1 MFVHLAKA
9 KRDKKGLDLDP
20 DFHDLM
26 ESGSTKDYFY
36 RASDLFCQCFY
47 SLCDFLFLQP
57 WSELGNKLAETSI
70 TIALAEKEV
79 LQMLRLEVS
88 V

>member
-36 RASDLFCQCFY
+36 RASDFIFHRSIFY
-47 SLCDFLFLQP
+47 LTFFLF
-57 WSELGNKLAETSI
+57 SLGLNLETN
-70 TIALAEKEV
+70 LPRH
-79 LQMLRLEVS
+79 Q
-88 V
+88 

>member
-20 DFHDLM
+20 NFHDLR

-36 RASDLFCQCFY
+36 RASDTFFPFY
-47 SLCDFLFLQP
+47 LLSYFLFLQP
-57 WSELGNKLAETSI
+57 WSDLGNKLAETSI
-70 TIALAEKEV
+70 AISLAEKEV

>member
-36 RASDLFCQCFY
+36 RASFFSPLFYHLTSFF
-47 SLCDFLFLQP
+47 SLGLNL
-57 WSELGNKLAETSI
+57 ETN
-70 TIALAEKEV
+70 
-79 LQMLRLEVS
+79 LRRHQ
-88 V
+88 

>member
-20 DFHDLM
+20 AFQGLM
-26 ESGSTKDYFY
+26 ETGSTKSYFY
-36 RASDLFCQCFY
+36 RVSVFFFQVFCVLSDFF
-47 SLCDFLFLQP
+47 SQP
-57 WSELGNKLAETSI
+57 WSELGNKLTETSF
-70 TIALAEKEV
+70 ALTSAEKEV
-79 LQMLRLEVS
+79 LQMLRFDVG

>member
-1 MFVHLAKA
+1 MFVHLAKG

-26 ESGSTKDYFY
+26 ESGSTKSYFY
-36 RASDLFCQCFY
+36 RVSHFLFSLFY
-47 SLCDFLFLQP
+47 LLFDFLFLQP
-57 WSELGNKLAETSI
+57 WSELGNKLAETSVA
-70 TIALAEKEV
+70 IALVEKEV

>member
-20 DFHDLM
+20 AFHGLI
-26 ESGSTKDYFY
+26 ETGSTKSYFH
-36 RASDLFCQCFY
+36 RASFFISILHVL
-47 SLCDFLFLQP
+47 SDFLFQP
-57 WSELGNKLAETSI
+57 WSELGNKLTEVSI
-70 TIALAEKEV
+70 ALTLAEKEV
-79 LQMLRLEVS
+79 LQLLRLDVS